1 MKARTLRKIAAL
13 ATGAAL
19 ALSFPAVGSATKG
32 GVPNSD
38 KPCPAK
44 GKKNTKKPAP
54 NDNGKKCGFA
64 STSG

>member
-1 MKARTLRKIAAL
+1 MKARTLKKVAAL

-19 ALSFPAVGSATKG
+19 ALSFPAVGSANQG

-44 GKKNTKKPAP
+44 GKKKPKKPAP

-64 STSG
+64 TPTS

>member
-1 MKARTLRKIAAL
+1 MKARTLKKVAAL

-19 ALSFPAVGSATKG
+19 ALSFPVASSASQG

-44 GKKNTKKPAP
+44 DKKKPKKPAP
-54 NDNGKKCGFA
+54 NEKGKKCGFA
-64 STSG
+64 